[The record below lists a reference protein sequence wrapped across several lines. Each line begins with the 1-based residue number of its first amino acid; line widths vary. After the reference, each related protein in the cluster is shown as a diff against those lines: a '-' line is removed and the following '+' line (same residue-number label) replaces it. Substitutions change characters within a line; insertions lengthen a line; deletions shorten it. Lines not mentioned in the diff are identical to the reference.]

1 METALSA
8 LEIKNWKISHKI
20 LSISLMIVFAFSL
33 GMFTYFIPQVESKI
47 KAEKQQALK
56 HLIDSATAV
65 LATFDA
71 KAEGGAMSQG
81 EARAMATQVLRNFR
95 YAGDNYVWINDMEH
109 RMVMHPAKPETE
121 GGSFTDA
128 RDPDG
133 KYLFREFV
141 NICRERG
148 EGAVEYSWPKP
159 GHDQPLPK
167 LSYVKRFEPWGWV
180 VGTGIYVE
188 DLQKEILALNMAALL
203 FCALCGVVALGLT
216 LVVAARIVT
225 PLRSSVSFAQAMA
238 SGDLA
243 DSLEID
249 QSDEVGSL
257 MAALNAM
264 KVSFRRMLLEVSAGV
279 GSMTLASKDLTIT
292 SSTMSGSATDTSGR
306 SDTVAAAAE
315 EMSASMGS
323 VAAGSEQATTN
334 LSMVAA
340 ATEEM
345 NATVRGIAQ
354 HSEKALG
361 IASDAVSKAN
371 SASAKVDILGEEAQ
385 AINQVTEVIT
395 EISEQTNLLALNAT
409 IEAARAGEAGK
420 GFSVVANEIKDLA
433 RQTADA
439 TLEIRAKIEKMQ
451 ASTHET
457 VSEIKHVAG
466 AINDVN
472 AIVGTIT
479 SAVEQ
484 QTVATQEIA
493 ENIGQASTGISEVN
507 QNVAQ
512 TNRVAEHIASD
523 IAAVSAASTEIATGS
538 SEVAIHARDL
548 NHLADNLSKV
558 ISVFDMGPDK
568 FDIGQVKAAH
578 LKWRSRLEAL
588 LNGDHSLSSDQ
599 MIDHHQCDFGQ
610 WYESSD
616 AHVLKGSPHFGPIGH
631 HHEAV
636 HTLARQ
642 IVACFENGEE
652 ERARTMM
659 AEFEHSRESLFEAI
673 DQLYLE

>member
-1 METALSA
+1 MKALQ
-8 LEIKNWKISHKI
+8 IKNWKISHKI
-20 LSISLMIVFAFSL
+20 LSISLMVVFAFSL
-33 GMFTYFIPQVESKI
+33 GLFTYFIPHVKSKI

-56 HLIDSATAV
+56 HLVDTATGV

-71 KAEGGAMSQG
+71 RAEAGAMTRA

-121 GGSFTDA
+121 GGSFTDSQ
-128 RDPDG
+128 DPDG

-141 NICRERG
+141 NTCRQNG

-167 LSYVKRFEPWGWV
+167 LSYVKLFEPWGWV

-203 FCALCGVVALGLT
+203 FCGLCGMVALGLT
-216 LVVAARIVT
+216 LVVTARIVR
-225 PLRSSVSFAQAMA
+225 PLRSSVSFAEAMA
-238 SGDLA
+238 AGDLA
-243 DSLEID
+243 DSLEVE
-249 QSDEVGSL
+249 QGDEVGSL

-264 KVSFRRMLLEVSAGV
+264 KDSFRRMLLEVSAGV
-279 GSMTLASKDLTIT
+279 GSMTAASKDLTVT
-292 SSTMSGSATDTSGR
+292 SSAMSGSAADTSGR

-323 VAAGSEQATTN
+323 VAAGSEQAATN

-354 HSEKALG
+354 NSEKALG
-361 IASDAVSKAN
+361 IASAAVSKADG
-371 SASAKVDILGEEAQ
+371 ASAKVDILGAEAQ

-409 IEAARAGEAGK
+409 IEAARAGEAGR
-420 GFSVVANEIKDLA
+420 GFAVVANEIKDLA
-433 RQTADA
+433 RQTAEA
-439 TLEIRAKIEKMQ
+439 TLEIKAKIEKMQ
-451 ASTHET
+451 TSTHET
-457 VSEIKHVAG
+457 VGEVKEVVG
-466 AINDVN
+466 AIKDVD

-479 SAVEQ
+479 AAVEQ

-512 TNRVAEHIASD
+512 TNKVAEHIAGD

-538 SEVAIHARDL
+538 SEVAVHAKDL
-548 NHLADNLSKV
+548 SHLADNLSRV
-558 ISVFDMGPDK
+558 ITVFDMGPEK
-568 FDIGQVKAAH
+568 FDIGTVKAAH

-588 LNGDHSLSSDQ
+588 LNGDHSLSSKDVT
-599 MIDHHQCDFGQ
+599 DHHQCDFGQ
-610 WYESSD
+610 WYDSAD
-616 AHVLKGSPHFGPIGH
+616 AHALKGSPHFGPIGR

-642 IVACFENGEE
+642 IVDCFENGEE

-673 DQLYLE
+673 DHLYLE